1 MYNTYNMGVGMSVVV
16 PAAEVDTAIEILKA
30 NGENA
35 YVIGE
40 IVKGDEGVI
49 LC

>member
-1 MYNTYNMGVGMSVVV
+1 MGVGMSVVV
-16 PAAEVDTAIEILKA
+16 SPADADKALAILRNA
-30 NGENA
+30 GEDA

-40 IVKGDEGVI
+40 VVRSDDGVI